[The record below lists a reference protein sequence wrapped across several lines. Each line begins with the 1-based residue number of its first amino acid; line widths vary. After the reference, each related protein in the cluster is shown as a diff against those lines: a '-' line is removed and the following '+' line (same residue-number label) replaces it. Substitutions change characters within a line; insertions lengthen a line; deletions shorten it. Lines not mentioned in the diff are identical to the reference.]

1 MESFIQKYG
10 YFAVF
15 LGSTI
20 EGELILM
27 TAGYFAYTGTL
38 DLWWVVFFAFLG
50 TLIADQGC
58 FFIGRYYGPKLLDKF
73 PTLKKKSEKVFRL
86 LHAYKNL
93 FIMTFRFIYGI
104 RIASPLIIG
113 ASQLSPK
120 RFTVLNFPSA
130 LVWAVAIACIG
141 YFFGST
147 FEIILGNMHRIQRYG
162 LYVGVPICVCVWSIY
177 KVYHKH
183 YRN

>member
-1 MESFIQKYG
+1 MRWFIENYG
-10 YFAVF
+10 YLAVF

-27 TAGYFAYTGTL
+27 TAGYFAYVGVL
-38 DLWWVVFFAFLG
+38 DLGWVILSAFLG

-58 FFIGRYYGPKLLDKF
+58 FFIGRYYGPKLLERF

-86 LHAYKNL
+86 LHEYKNL
-93 FIMTFRFIYGI
+93 FIMTFRFVYGI
-104 RIASPLIIG
+104 RIASPLVIG

-130 LVWAVAIACIG
+130 FVWAVVIACVG
-141 YFFGST
+141 YFFGGT
-147 FEIILGNMHRIQRYG
+147 FEIILDNMHRIQRYG
-162 LYVGVPICVCVWSIY
+162 LFVGAPVILCIWA
-177 KVYHKH
+177 VYRVYLKH

>member
-1 MESFIQKYG
+1 MRWFIENYG
-10 YFAVF
+10 YLAVF

-27 TAGYFAYTGTL
+27 TAGYFAYVGVL
-38 DLWWVVFFAFLG
+38 DLGWVILFAFLG

-58 FFIGRYYGPKLLDKF
+58 FFVGRYYGPKLLERF

-86 LHAYKNL
+86 LHEYKNL
-93 FIMTFRFIYGI
+93 FIMTFRFVYGI
-104 RIASPLIIG
+104 RIASPLVIG

-120 RFTVLNFPSA
+120 RFTVLNFPAA
-130 LVWAVAIACIG
+130 LVWAVAIACVG
-141 YFFGST
+141 YFFGGT
-147 FEIILGNMHRIQRYG
+147 FEIILDNMHRIQRYG
-162 LYVGVPICVCVWSIY
+162 LFVGVPIIVCIWA
-177 KVYHKH
+177 VYHVYLKH

>member
-27 TAGYFAYTGTL
+27 TAGYFAYMGVL
-38 DLWWVVFFAFLG
+38 DLSWVILFAFLG

-58 FFIGRYYGPKLLDKF
+58 FFIGRYYGPRLLERF
-73 PTLKKKSEKVFRL
+73 PTLKKKSDKVFRL

-93 FIMTFRFIYGI
+93 FIMTFRFVYGI

-120 RFTVLNFPSA
+120 RFTILNFPAA
-130 LVWAVAIACIG
+130 LIWAIVIAWIG
-141 YFFGST
+141 YFFGGT
-147 FEIILGNMHRIQRYG
+147 FEVILDNMHRIQRYG
-162 LYVGVPICVCVWSIY
+162 LFVGAPIAVSIWAVY
-177 KVYHKH
+177 KVYLKH
-183 YRN
+183 YRD

>member
-1 MESFIQKYG
+1 MRWFIENYG
-10 YFAVF
+10 YLAVF

-27 TAGYFAYTGTL
+27 TAGYFAYVGVL
-38 DLWWVVFFAFLG
+38 DLGWVILSAFLG

-58 FFIGRYYGPKLLDKF
+58 FFIGRYYGPKLLERF

-86 LHAYKNL
+86 LHEYKNL
-93 FIMTFRFIYGI
+93 FIMTFRFVYGI
-104 RIASPLIIG
+104 RIASPLVIG

-120 RFTVLNFPSA
+120 RFTVLNFPA
-130 LVWAVAIACIG
+130 AFVWAVVIACVG
-141 YFFGST
+141 YFFGGT
-147 FEIILGNMHRIQRYG
+147 FEIILDNMHRIQRYG
-162 LYVGVPICVCVWSIY
+162 LFVGAPVILCIWA
-177 KVYHKH
+177 VYRVYLKH

>member
-27 TAGYFAYTGTL
+27 TAGYFAYQGIL
-38 DLWWVVFFAFLG
+38 DLGWVIFFAFLG

-58 FFIGRYYGPKLLDKF
+58 FFIGRYYGPRLLERF
-73 PTLKKKSEKVFRL
+73 PKLKKKSEKVFRL
-86 LHAYKNL
+86 LHSYKNL
-93 FIMTFRFIYGI
+93 FIMTFRFVYGI

-120 RFTVLNFPSA
+120 RFTILNFPAA
-130 LVWAVAIACIG
+130 LIWAIVIAWVG
-141 YFFGST
+141 YFFGGT
-147 FEIILGNMHRIQRYG
+147 FEVILDNMHRIQRYG
-162 LYVGVPICVCVWSIY
+162 LFVGAPIAVCIWAVY
-177 KVYHKH
+177 KVYVKH

>member
-1 MESFIQKYG
+1 MESFVQKYG
-10 YFAVF
+10 YLAVF

-27 TAGYFAYTGTL
+27 IAGGFAYAGVL
-38 DLWWVVFFAFLG
+38 SLGWVIFFAFLG

-58 FFIGRYYGPKLLDKF
+58 FFLGRYYGPKLMERF

-86 LHAYKNL
+86 LHAYENL
-93 FIMTFRFIYGI
+93 FIMTFRFVYGI

-113 ASQLSPK
+113 ASQVNPR
-120 RFTVLNFPSA
+120 RFAILNFPAA
-130 LVWAVAIACIG
+130 LIWAITIAGIG
-141 YFFGST
+141 YFFGET
-147 FEIILGNMHRIQRYG
+147 FRVILDNMHRIQRYG
-162 LYVGVPICVCVWSIY
+162 LLVGAPLVVCMWVAYRVY
-177 KVYHKH
+177 KKH